1 MISRRTLFGTGA
13 GVVAVAAAAVY
24 GDRAHKFDDLARTIG
39 IEPRRLPALS
49 DEALIKRV
57 QADQSIMLVS
67 LRAVA
72 RRQPQLAKTLAPLIS
87 ITQTQL
93 AGLGGA
99 THNLTIAAAPASAAD
114 ALDEVITLQQQS
126 AVKRSQESIEA
137 VSGDFAR
144 VLASIAVSLS
154 QSLAVLRNARS
165 ALA

>member
-1 MISRRTLFGTGA
+1 MFGTGA

-24 GDRAHKFDDLARTIG
+24 GDRVHKLDDLARTIG

-57 QADQSIMLVS
+57 RTDQSIVLLS

-72 RRQPQLAKTLAPLIS
+72 RRQPGLTKTLTPLIT
-87 ITQTQL
+87 ITETQL
-93 AGLGGA
+93 ADLGGA
-99 THNLTIAAAPASAAD
+99 IDNLTFAAAPAPAAA
-114 ALDEVITLQQQS
+114 ALDEVITMQQQS
-126 AVKRSQESIEA
+126 AAKRSKESLDA

-154 QSLAVLRNARS
+154 QSLVVLRNARK

>member
-1 MISRRTLFGTGA
+1 MFGTGA

-24 GDRAHKFDDLARTIG
+24 GDRVHKLDDLARTIG

-57 QADQSIMLVS
+57 RTDQSIVLLS

-72 RRQPQLAKTLAPLIS
+72 RRQPGLTKTLTPLIT
-87 ITQTQL
+87 ITETQL
-93 AGLGGA
+93 ADLGGA
-99 THNLTIAAAPASAAD
+99 IDNLTFAAAPASAAA
-114 ALDEVITLQQQS
+114 ALDEVITMQQQS
-126 AVKRSQESIEA
+126 AAKRSKESLDA

-154 QSLAVLRNARS
+154 QSLVVLRNARK
-165 ALA
+165 AVA

>member
-1 MISRRTLFGTGA
+1 MFGTGA

-24 GDRAHKFDDLARTIG
+24 GDRVHKLDDLARTIG

-57 QADQSIMLVS
+57 RTDQSIVLLS

-72 RRQPQLAKTLAPLIS
+72 RRQPGLTKTLTPLIT
-87 ITQTQL
+87 ITETQL
-93 AGLGGA
+93 ADLGGA
-99 THNLTIAAAPASAAD
+99 IDNLTFAAAPAPAAA
-114 ALDEVITLQQQS
+114 ALDEVITMQQQS
-126 AVKRSQESIEA
+126 AAKRSKESLDA

-154 QSLAVLRNARS
+154 QSLVVLRNARK
-165 ALA
+165 AVA